1 MMMDMV
7 TFFSFYFRGGRD
19 SKGEG
24 DEVIVVFTFIAIE
37 FLFYFRNYHF
47 TYCLLISKTVVTT
60 LGNAN

>member
-1 MMMDMV
+1 M
-7 TFFSFYFRGGRD
+7 FILFSWGRD